1 MESLIKLSNLQKY
14 YKVGKDKLH
23 VLKSINLDIKKGEFI
38 MIMGKSGSGKTTLL
52 NILGI
57 LDRFDEGSYEFSQEN
72 INKLNENQRSQFRN
86 KHIGFI
92 FQQFNLIETLN
103 IYKNVELPLIYDN
116 KLNKKE
122 RDLIIKEKLELVGL
136 LDKINAM
143 PLHFSGGQQQ
153 RVAIARA
160 LVNNPEVIFADEPT
174 GALDSETA
182 TAIMEMLKILNEQGK
197 TIIMVTHDSDLVKY
211 ATRVVKLKDGVFNE

>member
-92 FQQFNLIETLN
+92 FQQFNLIETLD

-122 RDLIIKEKLELVGL
+122 KKGGRKYHSHFYGSEYRMYSYSFHAYAFTLE
-136 LDKINAM
+136 IR
-143 PLHFSGGQQQ
+143 Q
-153 RVAIARA
+153 I
-160 LVNNPEVIFADEPT
+160 
-174 GALDSETA
+174 
-182 TAIMEMLKILNEQGK
+182 
-197 TIIMVTHDSDLVKY
+197 
-211 ATRVVKLKDGVFNE
+211 

>member
-1 MESLIKLSNLQKY
+1 MQKY
-14 YKVGKDKLH
+14 YKIGKDKLH

-57 LDRFDEGSYEFSQEN
+57 LDKFDEGDYEFSHEN

-103 IYKNVELPLIYDN
+103 IYQNVDLPLIYDN
-116 KLNKKE
+116 QLRKKE
-122 RDLIIKEKLELVGL
+122 RDRIIKEKLELVGL
-136 LDKINAM
+136 IDKINSM
-143 PLHFSGGQQQ
+143 PTHLSGGQQQ
-153 RVAIARA
+153 RIAIARA
-160 LVNNPEVIFADEPT
+160 LVNDPEVIFADEPT

-182 TAIMEMLKILNEQGK
+182 ISIMEMLKILNEEGK
-197 TIIMVTHDSDLVKY
+197 TIIMVTHDADLIKY
-211 ATRVVKLKDGVFNE
+211 ATKVVRLKDGVLYEEAYNEYN